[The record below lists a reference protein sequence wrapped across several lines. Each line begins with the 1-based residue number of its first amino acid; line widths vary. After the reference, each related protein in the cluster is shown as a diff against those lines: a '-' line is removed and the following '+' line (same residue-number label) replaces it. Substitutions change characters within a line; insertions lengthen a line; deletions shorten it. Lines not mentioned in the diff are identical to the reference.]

1 MKAEKMYEL
10 LLDLNEDNYENMVVV
25 DTKEELV
32 KNMIEY
38 FDNQDLFSIYVDEDD
53 FTDEDGEFDEE
64 KYEKEVYEEKKFH
77 IEEHLLEWSGKGA
90 YCLVGG
96 NWGENRILKVDECLE
111 CELENI
117 QNFPIEVTIDFF
129 NNTKEYIKEWKK
141 DMDVKYMYLINW
153 VNVTGEPYYKIEYVV
168 ESNKQMSD
176 TELLEYLYEER
187 GIFVGEFNQLGCSYF
202 VEEIEEFDTDLFTRY
217 NTRDDYELIIID

>member
-1 MKAEKMYEL
+1 MDVKRKYGL
-10 LLDLNEDNYENMVVV
+10 LLDLNEDNYEHMVIV

-32 KNMIEY
+32 KDMIEY

-64 KYEKEVYEEKKFH
+64 KYGEEVYKEKKFH

-90 YCLVGG
+90 YCLVGV
-96 NWGENRILKVDECLE
+96 NWGESRILKVDECLE

-117 QNFPIEVTIDFF
+117 QNFPIKVTIDFF

-153 VNVTGEPYYKIEYVV
+153 VKVTGESYYKIEYVV

-176 TELLEYLYEER
+176 IELLEYLYEER
-187 GIFVGEFNQLGCSYF
+187 GIFVGEFNQLGCNYF